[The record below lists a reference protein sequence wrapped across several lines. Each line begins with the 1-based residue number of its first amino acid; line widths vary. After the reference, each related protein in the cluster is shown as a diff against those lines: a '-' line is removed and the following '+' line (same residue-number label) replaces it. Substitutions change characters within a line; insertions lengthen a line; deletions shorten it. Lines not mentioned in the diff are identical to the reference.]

1 MQVMQD
7 LDDGETQ
14 ILGLELHQDGTL
26 KGLKFNLQDLD
37 GIEMWPGLS

>member
-7 LDDGETQ
+7 LDEGETQ

-26 KGLKFNLQDLD
+26 KGLTFNLQDLD
-37 GIEMWPGLS
+37 GVEM